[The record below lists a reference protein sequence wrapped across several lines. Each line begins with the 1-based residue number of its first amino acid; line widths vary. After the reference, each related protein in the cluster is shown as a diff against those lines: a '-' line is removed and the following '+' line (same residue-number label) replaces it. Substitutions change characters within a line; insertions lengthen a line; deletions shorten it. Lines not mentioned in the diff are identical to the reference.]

1 MSWMALSMAVM
12 LAQAGDP
19 ETRVVEYLQANVA
32 PGKPVVV
39 SHLYNEVFT
48 APEERAVLGRLFNTF
63 FKIPLYLAQHQE
75 SAGRPPTLAELSEQ
89 FSFPVPGEA
98 DVILK
103 IMQSDPRMPAFL
115 DRDPG
120 TGEITRVDVKAILAH
135 PAFGKAL
142 ERSLAGWAG
151 QPAPPFSLE
160 TVDGGRI
167 GSEELAGHGY
177 LLYFWFTGCPPCV
190 KTTPLLVELY
200 REYAGKGFEIVAANA
215 DRVLELPYSD
225 EQRAAYV
232 EKVGVEFRVAHLT
245 PEVQAAFGAVS
256 IFPTLFFVD
265 GSGTVVEHAVN
276 FQERE
281 TLEAAIRKTLE

>member
-1 MSWMALSMAVM
+1 MSWMALLMAAM
-12 LAQAGDP
+12 LVQGSDP
-19 ETRVVEYLQANVA
+19 ETRVVEYLKANVA

-39 SHLYNEVFT
+39 SQLYNEVFT
-48 APEERAVLGRLFNTF
+48 SPEERAVLDRLFNTF
-63 FKIPLYLAQHQE
+63 FKIPLYVAQYQQ

-89 FSFPVPGEA
+89 FSFSVPGET

-115 DRDPG
+115 ERDPG
-120 TGEITRVDVKAILAH
+120 TGEITRVDVEAILAH
-135 PAFGKAL
+135 PRFGKLL
-142 ERSLAGWAG
+142 ERSLAGWVG
-151 QPAPPFSLE
+151 RPAPPFSLE
-160 TVDGGRI
+160 AVDGSQI
-167 GSEELAGHGY
+167 DSEGLAGRGY
-177 LLYFWFTGCPPCV
+177 LLYFWFTGCPPCL

-200 REYAGKGFEIVAANA
+200 PEYAKRGFEIVAANA

-225 EQRAAYV
+225 DQRAAYV
-232 EKVGVEFRVAHLT
+232 KKAGVEFRIAHLT

-265 GSGTVVEHAVN
+265 GNGQVVEHAVN

-281 TLEAAIRKTLE
+281 VLEAAIRKTLE